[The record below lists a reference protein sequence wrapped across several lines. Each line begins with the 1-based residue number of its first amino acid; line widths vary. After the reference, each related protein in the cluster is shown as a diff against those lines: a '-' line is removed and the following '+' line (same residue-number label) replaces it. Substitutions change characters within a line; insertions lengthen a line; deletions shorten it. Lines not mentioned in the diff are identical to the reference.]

1 MEEKNKIPIGSAPKS
16 DKIPIESAPKSD
28 PIPFGF
34 GTPTNDY
41 NRLSNRPKING
52 TTIEGDKGLDAYGY
66 EEISNFDI
74 EEIMN
79 L

>member
-16 DKIPIESAPKSD
+16 D

-34 GTPTNDY
+34 GTPTSDY
-41 NRLSNRPKING
+41 NRLRNRPKING

-66 EEISNFDI
+66 EEISNFEI
-74 EEIMN
+74 EEMMN

>member
-1 MEEKNKIPIGSAPKS
+1 MEEKNKIPIGSVPKS
-16 DKIPIESAPKSD
+16 DPIPFGNAPKSD

-34 GTPTNDY
+34 GTPTSDY
-41 NRLSNRPKING
+41 NRLRNRPKING

-66 EEISNFDI
+66 EELSNFDI

>member
-16 DKIPIESAPKSD
+16 D
-28 PIPFGF
+28 PIPFGSAPKGDAIPIGH
-34 GTPTNDY
+34 GTPTSDY
-41 NRLSNRPKING
+41 NRLRNRPKING
-52 TTIEGDKGLDAYGY
+52 HTIEGDKGLDAYGY